1 MYFLGCAQKLVCVYC
16 IYRRCLYVLVC
27 NFWTVLYLHDN
38 MVLMWVPFLTFPC
51 LGRLVNCIASPSV
64 SMSHEKKKEKKGV
77 WGWWVNGVGGQYEE
91 SNGRLVWLSSAVA
104 VETKQMNCAMDSK
117 RLETSACQQLLHL
130 SSFPPPILQDPSL
143 SISPLFLSDI
153 LKKTG
158 MTAVLRLSKTLK
170 TKCNPHPFCFY
181 IRYSGRHSVCW
192 AHINCET
199 LHDEFS
205 QY

>member
-1 MYFLGCAQKLVCVYC
+1 MTTW
-16 IYRRCLYVLVC
+16 
-27 NFWTVLYLHDN
+27 FWCG
-38 MVLMWVPFLTFPC
+38 FPSWHFPVWEG
-51 LGRLVNCIASPSV
+51 LWIALPLLQSACH
-64 SMSHEKKKEKKGV
+64 MKKKKKVFGGGGWMGWGGV
-77 WGWWVNGVGGQYEE
+77 HRGGQYEE

-117 RLETSACQQLLHL
+117 RLKTSACQQLLHL

-199 LHDEFS
+199 LHDESS